1 MIADFPFIT
10 ELDSDDD
17 DDIEYSINS
26 FTRIVEKGSSKCK
39 HNSKTHSQER
49 IGTVGQ

>member
-17 DDIEYSINS
+17 DIEYSINS
-26 FTRIVEKGSSKCK
+26 VTRIVEKGSSKCK
-39 HNSKTHSQER
+39 QNSKTQSQER
-49 IGTVGQ
+49 FGTVGQ